1 MNRVIQSVAVLFINK
16 IISQAIVKSLK
27 EHLIKLCVHEHGHVL
42 ILAIINSMDDTKA
55 LKKAVFDI
63 IFSQIEYIASTE
75 WGKKVRLK
83 RKHFCWGSN

>member
-1 MNRVIQSVAVLFINK
+1 M
-16 IISQAIVKSLK
+16 KSLK

-63 IFSQIEYIASTE
+63 IFSQIEYIASNE
-75 WGKKVRLK
+75 WGKKVRSFNRQAK
-83 RKHFCWGSN
+83 TFIEISVVSCVV